1 MDTFVDSSWYFA
13 RFTDPWNESQPTT
26 LSCVDGKGG
35 WLPVNQYIGGVEH
48 AILHLLYSRFFARAM
63 KVTGHLNAV
72 EEPFE
77 GLFTQGMV
85 VHETYKGPDGW
96 VTPAEVEGRGRRR
109 QAPRDR

>member
-1 MDTFVDSSWYFA
+1 
-13 RFTDPWNESQPTT
+13 
-26 LSCVDGKGG
+26 
-35 WLPVNQYIGGVEH
+35 
-48 AILHLLYSRFFARAM
+48 M
-63 KVTGHLNAV
+63 KMTGHLNAV

-96 VTPAEVEGRGRRR
+96 VPPAEVQGRGGRR